1 MPSKATV
8 VGAAVAAGA
17 MALPGEARS
26 QEWLPQAPAEALPQP
41 SPGVQP
47 AQEERTPPG
56 PRDYAFELGG
66 QVSYV
71 SAPIRGGTNPFGAG
85 FGARAGFV
93 FGRGFYLG
101 ARVANFLGGSNV
113 DVSYRALLFGA
124 EAGYG
129 FGFPLFGA
137 ARLTFRPQAGIGN
150 AAIYYTDPSLR
161 ADVVTSASG
170 TTASTSDTLTVNA
183 LYVEPGL
190 AVLVSSGAH
199 FVSIKSTVLL
209 IPSITYGGADATN
222 WTSYGVEAQLGFV
235 F

>member
-1 MPSKATV
+1 MAI
-8 VGAAVAAGA
+8 AALAAGA
-17 MALPGEARS
+17 MMVWTPAAQS
-26 QEWLPQAPAEALPQP
+26 QEWLPQAPAEAPPEP
-41 SPGVQP
+41 SPVAPP
-47 AQEERTPPG
+47 AHEEQTPPA
-56 PRDYAFELGG
+56 PRDYAFELGA

-85 FGARAGFV
+85 FGARAGFA
-93 FGRGFYLG
+93 FGGGYYLG
-101 ARVANFLGGSNV
+101 ARVTDFLGGNDV
-113 DVSYRALLFGA
+113 DVSYRALLVGA

-129 FGFPLFGA
+129 FAFPLFGT

-170 TTASTSDTLTVNA
+170 ATTSSSDTLTVNA

-190 AVLVSSGAH
+190 AVLVFSGTH
-199 FVSIKSTVLL
+199 LVSIKSTALL
-209 IPSITYGGADATN
+209 IPSITYGGAEATS
-222 WTSYGVEAQLGFV
+222 WISYGIEAQLGFV